1 VLVAV
6 PAASTKGSTG
16 RQHVVAARRLP
27 TAEIAAADVPFEGD
41 FVVVLTVSVFM
52 IPAPVFTVWSL
63 AGSQHCPINE
73 PGWRKTDLFR
83 SGIQTATQ
91 RKALSVLQFSSDVSS
106 IDSDGWRTGKP

>member
-1 VLVAV
+1 VLLAV

-52 IPAPVFTVWSL
+52 MPAPVFTVWSL
-63 AGSQHCPINE
+63 AGLSALPDKRARLAEDRLVSIRH
-73 PGWRKTDLFR
+73 TDGNSAQGFERPAIL
-83 SGIQTATQ
+83 Q
-91 RKALSVLQFSSDVSS
+91 RRLVH
-106 IDSDGWRTGKP
+106 